1 MLFDK
6 TKIMLSVRD
15 WIWVGCIVAGL
26 AFTNGMMSSRVTAIE
41 SQIKDLDMLRI
52 DARLSVI
59 EVQVKE
65 INQKLYTVLIA
76 DGYMKQSWI
85 FFLKI
90 FYGCF
95 KFRDISRINCISF
108 KCFYQSDNIYF
119 STYIL
124 LYS

>member
-1 MLFDK
+1 
-6 TKIMLSVRD
+6 MLSVRD

-65 INQKLYTVLIA
+65 INQKLDTVLSA
-76 DGYMKQSWI
+76 D
-85 FFLKI
+85 
-90 FYGCF
+90 
-95 KFRDISRINCISF
+95 
-108 KCFYQSDNIYF
+108 
-119 STYIL
+119 
-124 LYS
+124 